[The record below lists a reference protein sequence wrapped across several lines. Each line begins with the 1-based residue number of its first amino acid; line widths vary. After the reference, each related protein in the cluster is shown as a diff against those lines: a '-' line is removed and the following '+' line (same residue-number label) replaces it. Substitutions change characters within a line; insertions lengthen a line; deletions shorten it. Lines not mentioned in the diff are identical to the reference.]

1 MEQDL
6 AESCPHSVG
15 SLLLTD
21 RLIEKE
27 MNELCFVGR
36 ETCIFADKED
46 FLQKVA
52 WIISEENRPEVDRI
66 RHAGME
72 LVRERHR
79 TLQVNNLANSC
90 LASVQL

>member
-1 MEQDL
+1 
-6 AESCPHSVG
+6 
-15 SLLLTD
+15 
-21 RLIEKE
+21 

-90 LASVQL
+90 LASVPALREVPYLRRTRIP

>member
-1 MEQDL
+1 M
-6 AESCPHSVG
+6 
-15 SLLLTD
+15 D

-72 LVRERHR
+72 LVRERHLTR
-79 TLQVNNLANSC
+79 HRAQQIDDLVTTRLQERDTSRSKQSDL
-90 LASVQL
+90 